1 MQAVLSRAED
11 TGFWTLRASIVFFGA
26 SASCCQGVSTWA
38 QTDVSLASYLFICV
52 RVYGYDISIPLSAS
66 SCPPSSP
73 SFLLFFFLLIS
84 LHLTTCCLCQ
94 ACLHWVPR
102 LLREMQATVLGIGKP
117 QLLHKA
123 DTQMKKT
130 GMECF
135 DGEQGSPKFK

>member
-1 MQAVLSRAED
+1 M
-11 TGFWTLRASIVFFGA
+11 
-26 SASCCQGVSTWA
+26 
-38 QTDVSLASYLFICV
+38 LFV
-52 RVYGYDISIPLSAS
+52 PG
-66 SCPPSSP
+66 
-73 SFLLFFFLLIS
+73 
-84 LHLTTCCLCQ
+84 
-94 ACLHWVPR
+94 LHWVPR